1 MIDHPNVV
9 KLVEV
14 LANNTKIFIVL
25 ELINGGDLF
34 DKMREKQGGL
44 SESECR
50 KYFKQILSAVKHC
63 HSLGV
68 CHRDLKPENIL
79 VDD

>member
-34 DKMREKQGGL
+34 DKMRESPKGL
-44 SESECR
+44 T
-50 KYFKQILSAVKHC
+50 QIHC
-63 HSLGV
+63 
-68 CHRDLKPENIL
+68 
-79 VDD
+79 